1 MNQQKLLISID
12 WFLPGTNSG
21 GPARSI
27 ANLIDRLSHAQIYI
41 ITRNVDYESSIPYTE
56 VPPNE
61 WVQYSSNVK
70 VYYAAS
76 DQLKPELFKR
86 LLIEV
91 SPDSVYISGIYSRL
105 FSIGMRRIALSLG
118 IPTIIAPRGMVS
130 DHALGVKPFKKHVYL
145 WWMRLTSSFR
155 KVYFHATSPQEAKDI
170 SKRLGKN
177 CGISVIPNIPRTFPR
192 PNSPLMKRANELK
205 LVCLSR
211 ISPEKG
217 TMEAIESLK
226 SLRGRV
232 FLIIYGSISDKV
244 YWKACYRNIQSLP
257 SNVEVLY
264 HGTLGAK
271 SPELLSVIESAHAL
285 LLPSRG
291 ENYGHSIVE
300 FLSQGKPVIIGK
312 DTPWKQLEI
321 NQAGWETDN
330 ASLPKA
336 LNQLLAM
343 DHDAYQQWTK
353 GAFSYYEER
362 VLKRVESQLQEYQQM
377 FQFYV
382 KN

>member
-1 MNQQKLLISID
+1 
-12 WFLPGTNSG
+12 
-21 GPARSI
+21 
-27 ANLIDRLSHAQIYI
+27 
-41 ITRNVDYESSIPYTE
+41 
-56 VPPNE
+56 
-61 WVQYSSNVK
+61 
-70 VYYAAS
+70 
-76 DQLKPELFKR
+76 
-86 LLIEV
+86 
-91 SPDSVYISGIYSRL
+91 
-105 FSIGMRRIALSLG
+105 
-118 IPTIIAPRGMVS
+118 
-130 DHALGVKPFKKHVYL
+130 
-145 WWMRLTSSFR
+145 
-155 KVYFHATSPQEAKDI
+155 
-170 SKRLGKN
+170 
-177 CGISVIPNIPRTFPR
+177 
-192 PNSPLMKRANELK
+192 MKRANELK

-362 VLKRVESQLQEYQQM
+362 VLKRVENQLQEYQQM